1 MRATLDIAWKDLRQR
16 VRDRSAIILGVVAPL
31 VLAFVFDLIFGNT
44 IEGQFSATLGV
55 VDLDG
60 GVVAEQM
67 VTGIQAAGEE
77 LGMEVV
83 TGLEESAARQ
93 RVEDGELD
101 AYYLLPEGL
110 TEAAMGGSPAQID
123 VVGNVD
129 APTDTAIATA
139 IGEAFAARIET
150 TQLSVAL
157 VASGGGVGQDQLSQI
172 AAEAS
177 QQPPTIT
184 IEQASAETRQLD
196 QATYLAAGMASFFLF
211 FTVSFGVTG
220 LLQEKEE
227 GTMARLLA
235 APISRFSIVG
245 GKALTSFVFGLA
257 SLVVLGLATTLLLGA
272 NWGDPLGAFFLMLA
286 LSLAAVGIMS
296 LVAGFAKTVE
306 QAGALQGIV
315 AVVLGLLGGSFF
327 QFARRGILADLSL
340 LTPNAWF
347 MRGLGD
353 NVAEGAAAVLP
364 AVGAI
369 LLFALVT
376 GSIGAF
382 TLYRKVTL

>member
-1 MRATLDIAWKDLRQR
+1 MRATSTIAWKDLRQR
-16 VRDRSAIILGVVAPL
+16 VRDRSAIILGLVAPL

-44 IEGQFSATLGV
+44 IAGEFSASLGV

-67 VTGIQAAGEE
+67 ITGIEAAGDE
-77 LGMEVV
+77 LGMEIS

-93 RVEDGELD
+93 RVDEGDLD
-101 AYYLLPEGL
+101 AFYLLPEGL
-110 TEAAMGGSPAQID
+110 TAAVQEGSSAEVE

-129 APTDTAIATA
+129 APTNTAIAAA
-139 IGEAFAARIET
+139 IGEALAARIET

-157 VASGGGVGQDQLSQI
+157 VAAGGGVGPDQLAGI
-172 AAEAS
+172 AAEAAQ
-177 QQPPTIT
+177 QQPAIT
-184 IEQASAETRQLD
+184 IGQAAAETRQLD

-227 GTMARLLA
+227 GTMSRLLA

-257 SLVVLGLATTLLLGA
+257 SLVVLAVATTLLLGA
-272 NWGDPLGAFFLMLA
+272 NWGDPLGAFLLMVA

-306 QAGALQGIV
+306 QAGAVQGIV
-315 AVVLGLLGGSFF
+315 AVALGLLGGSFF
-327 QFARRGILADLSL
+327 QFARRGVLADLSL

-347 MRGLGD
+347 IRGLGD

-369 LLFALVT
+369 LLFAMIT

-382 TLYRKVTL
+382 TLYRKVSL

>member
-67 VTGIQAAGEE
+67 VTGIQAAGDE

-129 APTDTAIATA
+129 SPTDTAIATA
-139 IGEAFAARIET
+139 IGEAFAAQIET

-257 SLVVLGLATTLLLGA
+257 SLIVLGIATTLLLGA
-272 NWGDPLGAFFLMLA
+272 NWGDPLGAFLLMVA

>member
-1 MRATLDIAWKDLRQR
+1 MRATVDIAWKDLRQR
-16 VRDRSAIILGVVAPL
+16 IRDRSAIILGLVAPL
-31 VLAFVFDLIFGNT
+31 VLAFIFDLIFGNT
-44 IEGQFSATLGV
+44 IAGQFSATVGV

-60 GVVAEQM
+60 GVVGEQI

-77 LGMEVV
+77 LGMEVS
-83 TGLEESAARQ
+83 TGLEESVARQ
-93 RVEDGELD
+93 RVDDGDLD
-101 AYYLLPEGL
+101 AFYLLPEGL
-110 TEAAMGGSPAQID
+110 TAAAQEGSPAQIE

-129 APTDTAIATA
+129 APTTTAVAAA
-139 IGEAFAARIET
+139 IGEALAARIET

-157 VASGGGVGQDQLSQI
+157 VASGGGVSQDQLGQI
-172 AAEAS
+172 AAEAA

-184 IEQASAETRQLD
+184 IGEASAETRQLD

-245 GKALTSFVFGLA
+245 GKALTSFIFGLS
-257 SLVVLGLATTLLLGA
+257 SLVVLGVATTLLLGA
-272 NWGDPLGAFFLMLA
+272 DWGDPLGAFLLMVA

-347 MRGLGD
+347 IRGLGD

-376 GSIGAF
+376 GSIGAV
-382 TLYRKVTL
+382 TLYRKVSL

>member
-1 MRATLDIAWKDLRQR
+1 MRATLNIAWKDLRQR

-67 VTGIQAAGEE
+67 VTGIQAAGEQ

-93 RVEDGELD
+93 RAEDGELD

-110 TEAAMGGSPAQID
+110 TEAATGGSPAQID

-129 APTDTAIATA
+129 SPTDTAIATA
-139 IGEAFAARIET
+139 IGEAFAAQIET

-157 VASGGGVGQDQLSQI
+157 VASGGGVGQDQLGQI
-172 AAEAS
+172 AAEAA

-257 SLVVLGLATTLLLGA
+257 SLVVLGIATTLLLGA
-272 NWGDPLGAFFLMLA
+272 NWGDPLGAFLLMVA